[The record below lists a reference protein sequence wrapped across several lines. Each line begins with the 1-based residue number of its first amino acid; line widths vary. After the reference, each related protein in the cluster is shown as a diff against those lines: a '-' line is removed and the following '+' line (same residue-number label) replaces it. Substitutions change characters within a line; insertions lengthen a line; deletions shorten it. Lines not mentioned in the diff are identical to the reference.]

1 MDSVTQIVDSTVLE
15 GVKNTAVEA
24 INETSTWSTATS
36 VFVVLFIVAVV
47 AIVIMA
53 MVIKNK
59 NVLIDQVVLQ
69 MDNVAGNVTHNP
81 SKRDYVGTLKNNK
94 WFAKRYLK

>member
-1 MDSVTQIVDSTVLE
+1 MDSVTQLADSAMME
-15 GVKNTAVEA
+15 GVKNTAIEA
-24 INETSTWSTATS
+24 INEASMWSTATS
-36 VFVVLFIVAVV
+36 VFVVLFILAVV

-69 MDNVAGNVTHNP
+69 MDNVGGNPTHNP
-81 SKRDYVGTLKNNK
+81 TARNYVGSLSNNK